1 MWSAF
6 KTIGKTVFKNEVG
19 WEGSETAKKN
29 DFAVDVR
36 DIKLHY
42 LYSAV
47 LEEATTE
54 NQQALMDEINHR
66 LAIDQQFEQLF
77 PESYANTKAKD
88 YPVPETDEDYECY
101 KDLIEKY
108 EAACGFSDTY
118 TMKYFGNFM
127 HQCKAIKYYAAAKEG
142 FKSNLAKVCPS
153 TQ

>member
-1 MWSAF
+1 M
-6 KTIGKTVFKNEVG
+6 
-19 WEGSETAKKN
+19 
-29 DFAVDVR
+29 R

-47 LEEATTE
+47 LEEATQE

-66 LAIDQQFEQLF
+66 LAIDQQFEKLF
-77 PESYANTKAKD
+77 PESFEHTKAKD
-88 YPVPETDEDYECY
+88 YPLPETDDDYECY
-101 KDLIEKY
+101 KDLIGQY
-108 EAACGFSDTY
+108 ESACGEPDTY

-142 FKSNLAKVCPS
+142 FKANLAKVCPS